1 MAMSSIYQHPT
12 RQNDS
17 FAALLGA
24 RIRELRLRVG
34 LTQAE
39 LGSPRTRSFIS
50 AVEHGRTLPSLR
62 ALLQMAERLGVPVAV
77 LLDELEAALDELP
90 GEQREVFVAHALEG
104 RSFKELSAESGVNVN
119 TLLSRKRY
127 AVLHLRRRLQSTH
140 DEFTR
145 K

>member
-77 LLDELEAALDELP
+77 LLDELELTGRDTYTWLHANNDAPTDE
-90 GEQREVFVAHALEG
+90 
-104 RSFKELSAESGVNVN
+104 
-119 TLLSRKRY
+119 SR
-127 AVLHLRRRLQSTH
+127 
-140 DEFTR
+140 
-145 K
+145 